1 MIIYRGLTVHQEGQ
15 EFVSLLSE
23 TIDFF
28 CIILYTIEYWSNF
41 IMESL

>member
-28 CIILYTIEYWSNF
+28 WVTCKSVWIA
-41 IMESL
+41 